1 MNFSNFGILGA
12 LLWGIAFLEMS
23 GLVVNTNTTSVK
35 VANLMRSSVLKMN
48 ESLARLS
55 SGSRIMNPA
64 DDAAGLAVATKFTS
78 QTHRIDAVRNTLAN
92 TQSFVQT
99 ADGYLQRVSTALS
112 RMGEIGAL
120 AQDSTKS
127 SSDLAAYNYEFQ
139 ELKKLVRDTQDR
151 QMNGQNL
158 FAGESLAVVHDSKGR
173 TFSYDTTDLK
183 AFNYSN
189 AVDGEIYS
197 PPPFTWETTKDVWT
211 VSKDG
216 YMLREDA
223 YKITQAYWT
232 MEPNLTIFYLNAN
245 AWYKTG
251 TGWSATD
258 NGGTKYNSGSF
269 IKEGAVAGHPNIQHD
284 IISQL
289 GFAAADSYSDS
300 TFLSKS
306 NPVSTGNGNIEAG
319 DVISNAKDTFT
330 TVDPSLVNSAIVPT
344 NSFYQKGSFTTI
356 NPSPLLSTTLLTGGV
371 VAVNPI
377 ASGEDSAATFYAA
390 GSEITT
396 DPTNYDVD
404 PNAVET
410 SKSHV
415 LTASGAY
422 WAIQKVKTALN
433 QLSTDRAS
441 LGSVMGRLGGTSEEL
456 GVLRE
461 NLDQA
466 VSRIRDTNVAQEA
479 TRFAK
484 HKILTESATN
494 MLKQAN
500 ILPQN
505 ALRLILAL

>member
-1 MNFSNFGILGA
+1 MAGFVI
-12 LLWGIAFLEMS
+12 
-23 GLVVNTNTTSVK
+23 NTNTTSVK
-35 VANLMRSSVLKMN
+35 VANLMRSSVRKMN

-64 DDAAGLAVATKFTS
+64 DDAGGLAVATKFTS
-78 QTHRIDAVRNTLAN
+78 QTHRIDTVRNTLAN

-99 ADGYLQRVSTALS
+99 ADGYLQRISTALT
-112 RMGEIGAL
+112 RMGELGAL
-120 AQDSTKS
+120 ARDATKS
-127 SSDLAAYNYEFQ
+127 SSDLAAYNFEFQ
-139 ELKKLVRDTQDR
+139 DLKKFIRGSQDR

-158 FAGESLAVVHDSKGR
+158 FAGDSIAVVHDAKGQ
-173 TFSYDTTDLK
+173 TFSFDTTDLK

-189 AVDGEIYS
+189 VVDGDIYT

-223 YKITQAYWT
+223 NMVTQAYWT
-232 MEPNLTIFYLNAN
+232 MKPNLTIFYLKAD
-245 AWYKTG
+245 AWYKAG
-251 TGWSATD
+251 TGWAATD

-269 IKEGAVAGHPNIQHD
+269 IKEGAVAGHPDIQHD
-284 IISQL
+284 IITQL
-289 GFAAADSYSDS
+289 GFTAADAYYDT

-306 NPVSTGNGNIEAG
+306 NPVSTGNGNIEAS
-319 DVISNAKDTFT
+319 DVIANAKDTFT
-330 TVDPSLVNSAIVPT
+330 TIDPSFMDSAIVPT
-344 NSFYQKGSFTTI
+344 NSLYQKGSFTTV
-356 NPSPLLSTTLLTGGV
+356 NPSPVLSKTLLAGGV

-377 ASGEDSAATFYAA
+377 SSGEDSAATFYAA

-396 DPTNYDVD
+396 DPTDYDVD

-422 WAIQKVKTALN
+422 WAIQKVKTALG
-433 QLSTDRAS
+433 QISTDRAS
-441 LGSVMGRLGGTSEEL
+441 MGSVMGRLGRTSEQL

-466 VSRIRDTNVAQEA
+466 ISRIRDTNVAQEA

-484 HKILTESATN
+484 HKILTESSIN

-500 ILPQN
+500 ILPQH
-505 ALRLILAL
+505 ALRLILSL

>member
-1 MNFSNFGILGA
+1 
-12 LLWGIAFLEMS
+12 
-23 GLVVNTNTTSVK
+23 
-35 VANLMRSSVLKMN
+35 
-48 ESLARLS
+48 
-55 SGSRIMNPA
+55 
-64 DDAAGLAVATKFTS
+64 
-78 QTHRIDAVRNTLAN
+78 
-92 TQSFVQT
+92 
-99 ADGYLQRVSTALS
+99 
-112 RMGEIGAL
+112 
-120 AQDSTKS
+120 
-127 SSDLAAYNYEFQ
+127 
-139 ELKKLVRDTQDR
+139 
-151 QMNGQNL
+151 
-158 FAGESLAVVHDSKGR
+158 
-173 TFSYDTTDLK
+173 
-183 AFNYSN
+183 
-189 AVDGEIYS
+189 
-197 PPPFTWETTKDVWT
+197 
-211 VSKDG
+211 
-216 YMLREDA
+216 
-223 YKITQAYWT
+223 
-232 MEPNLTIFYLNAN
+232 
-245 AWYKTG
+245 
-251 TGWSATD
+251 
-258 NGGTKYNSGSF
+258 
-269 IKEGAVAGHPNIQHD
+269 
-284 IISQL
+284 
-289 GFAAADSYSDS
+289 
-300 TFLSKS
+300 
-306 NPVSTGNGNIEAG
+306 
-319 DVISNAKDTFT
+319 VISNAKDTFT
-330 TVDPSLVNSAIVPT
+330 TMDPSLVNSAIVPT

-441 LGSVMGRLGGTSEEL
+441 LGSVMGRLGRTSEQL

>member
-173 TFSYDTTDLK
+173 TFSFDTTDLK

-289 GFAAADSYSDS
+289 GFAAPP
-300 TFLSKS
+300 F
-306 NPVSTGNGNIEAG
+306 
-319 DVISNAKDTFT
+319 
-330 TVDPSLVNSAIVPT
+330 SARAT
-344 NSFYQKGSFTTI
+344 
-356 NPSPLLSTTLLTGGV
+356 PSPR
-371 VAVNPI
+371 
-377 ASGEDSAATFYAA
+377 ATA
-390 GSEITT
+390 
-396 DPTNYDVD
+396 
-404 PNAVET
+404 T
-410 SKSHV
+410 SRR
-415 LTASGAY
+415 G
-422 WAIQKVKTALN
+422 
-433 QLSTDRAS
+433 
-441 LGSVMGRLGGTSEEL
+441 M
-456 GVLRE
+456 
-461 NLDQA
+461 
-466 VSRIRDTNVAQEA
+466 
-479 TRFAK
+479 
-484 HKILTESATN
+484 
-494 MLKQAN
+494 
-500 ILPQN
+500 
-505 ALRLILAL
+505 